1 MKRVTLFA
9 AGLSLALAVVF
20 WPAPAGSASKEIIQ
34 LQKDVALLQQQ
45 VNGLQQTVV
54 RENAVLKTLL
64 EQSVDSV
71 NRMGL
76 TVKELEESVQVSM
89 TENGGRVENLSTQVR
104 ALRDAFDEMGA
115 RFGRVSQQ
123 LAETQSVMQSVDARL
138 ASAVPSQGQT
148 TPPATTTTPRD
159 SAPRRRETSDT
170 AGKQPG
176 RTPVSKGPSTPSA
189 DSLYNGSLRDFNSG
203 NYDLA
208 EQQFRDY
215 LRYYRGTELAGNAQY
230 YLGEIEYQ
238 RKRYQSAIENYDKVL
253 QEFPNSFKSAASYLK
268 KGYALLALNQRR
280 EAVAMLRLVIEKFPR
295 WDEANLARGR
305 LRRMG
310 EQVPR

>member
-148 TPPATTTTPRD
+148 TPPATATTPRD

-176 RTPVSKGPSTPSA
+176 
-189 DSLYNGSLRDFNSG
+189 
-203 NYDLA
+203 
-208 EQQFRDY
+208 
-215 LRYYRGTELAGNAQY
+215 
-230 YLGEIEYQ
+230 
-238 RKRYQSAIENYDKVL
+238 
-253 QEFPNSFKSAASYLK
+253 
-268 KGYALLALNQRR
+268 AL
-280 EAVAMLRLVIEKFPR
+280 ES
-295 WDEANLARGR
+295 
-305 LRRMG
+305 
-310 EQVPR
+310 